1 MKPQGFPEEFIEIL
15 ILLMKEDEDG
25 QEKLCRFVEG
35 LLEIDHSFLMWVIE
49 ISKILENEETD
60 KQINLT

>member
-25 QEKLCRFVEG
+25 QEKFCQFIEA
-35 LLEIDHSFLMWVIE
+35 LLGIDHSFLMWVIE
-49 ISKILENEETD
+49 ISKILENEETE